1 MASTAGQSLAQ
12 KAYQRM
18 LYILIKYVQCRECGI
33 VAFKKSLKIPKAQ
46 SETVN
51 RRTDNMMTKR
61 KRTKGQTMIY
71 KALHR
76 KLYIKINQ
84 HEPHLKP
91 DVNSGAPE
99 GQAVPAALVKI
110 FSNKEYIVE
119 DYLLSSR
126 CDERQITN
134 CTNYAIYNN
143 EYIYLN
149 IINWGIMDKKQSI
162 YQI

>member
-1 MASTAGQSLAQ
+1 MVIVVIQDGLNSRTKLSIETSENEERPQNLQ
-12 KAYQRM
+12 KLIEPELYINGHLIAPYQRM

-99 GQAVPAALVKI
+99 G
-110 FSNKEYIVE
+110 
-119 DYLLSSR
+119 
-126 CDERQITN
+126 
-134 CTNYAIYNN
+134 
-143 EYIYLN
+143 
-149 IINWGIMDKKQSI
+149 
-162 YQI
+162 